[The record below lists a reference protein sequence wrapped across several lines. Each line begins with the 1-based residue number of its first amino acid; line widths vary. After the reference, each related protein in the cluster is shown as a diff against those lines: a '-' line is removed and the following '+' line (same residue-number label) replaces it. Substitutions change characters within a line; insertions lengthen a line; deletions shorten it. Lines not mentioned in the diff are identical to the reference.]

1 MWWRGVGGAGKSGNE
16 QRSDCGPRAAV
27 GCESIDTNVFPES
40 MALDRDGVLGPGFW
54 VPGIENR
61 WFSASSRFRLLAST
75 WALGHFSTASGTGRN
90 RIIPGVTGATF
101 TASGYGGACFGNVRE
116 SDAVFMEVGVI
127 KWEVYQVSANEHV
140 SSCQGL
146 SIETCIDTRV
156 TALHL
161 TGGGKVEQ
169 GYIAC
174 FRLRMVISTI
184 S

>member
-1 MWWRGVGGAGKSGNE
+1 MERERAETSKGQIVDLAQPLVANPSTRMFFLRAWRWIGME
-16 QRSDCGPRAAV
+16 
-27 GCESIDTNVFPES
+27 FW
-40 MALDRDGVLGPGFW
+40 VLGSGFW